1 MTKILGTAQ
10 MLSKIIIENYQM
22 AFFKSRNLF
31 CIFIS
36 VLASIGLA
44 GDGVPNDA
52 QPNFVFIIAD
62 DCTFDDIGCY
72 GGQAKTPHID
82 QLAKEGML
90 FKRCFQTAPMCS
102 PTRHNIYTGLYPVK
116 SGAYPNHAFAKP
128 GTQSVC
134 HFLGD
139 RGYRVALSGKT
150 HIAPKTV
157 FPFEY
162 SASGKNP
169 NFAAIENL
177 FDECKESKD
186 PFCLFVCSNEP
197 HSPWNKG
204 DSSAYPPNEIKL
216 PKSFVD
222 TPETRNAFSKYL
234 AEVTF
239 YDQQVGRVLSL
250 LDKKGLEKNT
260 VVMVTTEQGNSF
272 PFAKWTLY
280 DAGLQTALIARW
292 PGKILANSAS
302 DAMVEYVDV
311 LPTMLEIAGVK
322 QEPSL
327 DGKSFL
333 RVLQGKADSH
343 KSVVYGLMTT
353 KGTINSPKYY
363 GSRSIRDDQY
373 KLIWNF
379 TPEITLTNACTN
391 SGSFQSWVRKASS
404 GDADA
409 AAKVSRYQN
418 RPLIELYDVRNDPKE
433 AKNLAGSP
441 KHAARIDSMKIKL
454 QQWMDAQG
462 DKGQD
467 TELAANE
474 HQQSWARKKPGNGK
488 KR

>member
-1 MTKILGTAQ
+1 M
-10 MLSKIIIENYQM
+10 
-22 AFFKSRNLF
+22 
-31 CIFIS
+31 
-36 VLASIGLA
+36 
-44 GDGVPNDA
+44 
-52 QPNFVFIIAD
+52 
-62 DCTFDDIGCY
+62 
-72 GGQAKTPHID
+72 
-82 QLAKEGML
+82 
-90 FKRCFQTAPMCS
+90 
-102 PTRHNIYTGLYPVK
+102 
-116 SGAYPNHAFAKP
+116 
-128 GTQSVC
+128 
-134 HFLGD
+134 
-139 RGYRVALSGKT
+139 
-150 HIAPKTV
+150 
-157 FPFEY
+157 
-162 SASGKNP
+162 
-169 NFAAIENL
+169 
-177 FDECKESKD
+177 
-186 PFCLFVCSNEP
+186 
-197 HSPWNKG
+197 
-204 DSSAYPPNEIKL
+204 
-216 PKSFVD
+216 
-222 TPETRNAFSKYL
+222 
-234 AEVTF
+234 
-239 YDQQVGRVLSL
+239 

-292 PGKILANSAS
+292 PGKIRANSAS
-302 DAMVEYVDV
+302 DAMVEYVDI
-311 LPTMLEIAGVK
+311 LPTMLEIAGLK

-391 SGSFQSWVRKASS
+391 SGSFQSWVRKAST

-433 AKNLAGSP
+433 AKNLAGSS
-441 KHAARIDSMKIKL
+441 KHAARIESMKIKL
-454 QQWMDAQG
+454 QQWMNAQG
-462 DKGQD
+462 DLGQE

-488 KR
+488 ER